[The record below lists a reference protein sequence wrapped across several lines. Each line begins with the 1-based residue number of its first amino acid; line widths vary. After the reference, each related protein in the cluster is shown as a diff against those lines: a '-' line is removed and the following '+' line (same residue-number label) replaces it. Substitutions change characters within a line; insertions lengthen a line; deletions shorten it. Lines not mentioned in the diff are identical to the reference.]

1 MELTLNLL
9 MSFLHFAMT
18 YIFFITILISNDI
31 KILLILLV
39 IMSIIKFFYYF
50 FGRCVVTLY
59 EHNNHFST
67 MAELFSN
74 TLTTNLA
81 EKKTEEI
88 LINVGVLIILN
99 KLLVLIFY
107 NYYLQKKRK

>member
-1 MELTLNLL
+1 MELTFNLL

-59 EHNNHFST
+59 EQNNHFST